1 MSSRIVKK
9 EVLAERIKSIEIEAP
24 LVAKKALPG
33 QFVVIRIDEKGE
45 RIPLT
50 IAEKNPKTGT
60 ITIVFQEAGA
70 STCRLGALKTGDSV
84 LNLLGPL
91 GKPTH
96 IEKYGLPAGRQGHV
110 VVIGGGVGIAEIHPI
125 IKGMR
130 EAGNRVTTIIG
141 ARCKD
146 LLIMDKLISDASD
159 VLHITTDDGTCGRKG
174 FVSDVLKEMI
184 ENGKP
189 IDLVYAVGPVP
200 MMEVIAGVTKGH
212 NIKTLVSL
220 NPLMLDATGMCGVC
234 RVVVG
239 GKTMFACVDGPE
251 FDAHL
256 VDFAELKLRLAM
268 FKDEEKRA
276 MEMVGHECKL
286 GG

>member
-1 MSSRIVKK
+1 MSKIVKK
-9 EVLAERIKSIEIEAP
+9 EILAPNIKLIELEAP
-24 LVAKKALPG
+24 LIAASAKPG
-33 QFVVIRIDEKGE
+33 QFVVIRIDENGE

-50 IAEKNPKTGT
+50 IADKNVKSGT

-70 STCRLGALKTGDSV
+70 STKLLGALSAGDSV

-91 GKPTH
+91 GQPTH
-96 IEKYGLPAGRQGHV
+96 IEKYGHV

-130 EAGNRVTTIIG
+130 EAGNRVATIIG

-146 LLIMDKLISDASD
+146 LLILNKVISDVSD
-159 VLHITTDDGTCGRKG
+159 VLHITTDDGSCGRKG

-200 MMEVIAGVTKGH
+200 MMEVVAGVTRGH
-212 NIKTLVSL
+212 DIKTLVSL

-256 VDFAELKLRLAM
+256 VDFADLKTRLAM
-268 FKDEEKRA
+268 FRDEEKRA
-276 MEMVGHECKL
+276 LEKVEHECKL
-286 GG
+286 GK

>member
-9 EVLAERIKSIEIEAP
+9 ETLAEKIKLIELEAP
-24 LVAKKALPG
+24 LVAASAKPG

-70 STCRLGALKTGDSV
+70 STTKLGMLKAGESV

-91 GKPTH
+91 GHPTH
-96 IEKYGLPAGRQGHV
+96 IDKYGHV
-110 VVIGGGVGIAEIHPI
+110 VVVGGGVGIAEINPVI
-125 IKGMR
+125 SSMK
-130 EAGNRVTTIIG
+130 EAGNKVTTIIG
-141 ARCKD
+141 ARSKD
-146 LLIMDKLISDASD
+146 LLLMDETIAKKSDT
-159 VLHITTDDGTCGRKG
+159 LHITTDDGSRGRKG
-174 FVSDVLKEMI
+174 FVSDILKEMI
-184 ENGKP
+184 EAGAQ

-200 MMEVIAGVTKGH
+200 MMEVVANVTRGH
-212 NIKTLVSL
+212 NIKTFVSL

-256 VDFAELKLRLAM
+256 VDFAELRSRLAI
-268 FKDEEKRA
+268 FRDEEKRA
-276 MEMVGHECKL
+276 MELVNHECKL
-286 GG
+286 GK